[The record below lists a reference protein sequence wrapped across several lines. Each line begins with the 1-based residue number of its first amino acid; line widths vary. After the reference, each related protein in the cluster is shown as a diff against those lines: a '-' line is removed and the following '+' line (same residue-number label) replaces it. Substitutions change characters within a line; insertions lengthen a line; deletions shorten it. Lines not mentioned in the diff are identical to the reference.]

1 MKRKHA
7 DRLDWHR
14 ILNKDFV
21 CRFFDEVEFKGHITL
36 ITIHQVKEP
45 LKTSIEDKEIAL
57 ISDNVL
63 STNFVNYSKCR
74 VFVNLLNYPAR

>member
-7 DRLDWHR
+7 DRLD
-14 ILNKDFV
+14 LNKDFV

-63 STNFVNYSKCR
+63 STNFVN
-74 VFVNLLNYPAR
+74 